1 MLIICRFND
10 FAEFIPSIKHTNQ
23 YFYTGS
29 DASRKGVGGSTVRK
43 EIENNMQQVRE
54 ELMLPSARKQQQE
67 VDELLENTVGSSSLE
82 VATREEKRAIFSR
95 IEKKFLKFRA
105 LDKPLT
111 VAPETL
117 FDHGYYYRMYYS
129 DVRLVRHTMED
140 NGFIEVSARASKIKS
155 KVADFTDVCGAQ
167 GAASEWSIM
176 WSGTSLKSQIYQQL
190 KM

>member
-1 MLIICRFND
+1 
-10 FAEFIPSIKHTNQ
+10 
-23 YFYTGS
+23 
-29 DASRKGVGGSTVRK
+29 
-43 EIENNMQQVRE
+43 MQQVRE

-67 VDELLENTVGSSSLE
+67 VDELLENTLGSSSLE

-105 LDKPLT
+105 LDKPLS
-111 VAPETL
+111 VLPEQL

-155 KVADFTDVCGAQ
+155 KVADFTEPCVESGS
-167 GAASEWSIM
+167 ASEWSIM
-176 WSGTSLKSQIYQQL
+176 WSGTSLKSHIYKQL